1 MKLLSQN
8 HTRGLMVFAIDNLI
22 WIINIIVILAFTVSI
37 EYNFLAT
44 KNLIAILYAVS
55 SLGFLIFA
63 QAIAL
68 ISGNFDMSVTAIAAF
83 SATIAGMLTL
93 HWAPSISPLLII
105 LLMPIM
111 GGILGAINGF
121 FIARVGV
128 NPFLQTLSLSFILYG
143 TTTGLTGRTLF
154 NLPNILL
161 IPGSYV
167 IGGVPIAV
175 IILLGG
181 AFLLYIFLEK
191 ITLGREIYAVGSN
204 REAAKSC
211 GINAE
216 NTVIYAMAVGGI
228 LAAIGGLLN
237 LGYMR
242 AVPMRMSEGSLLFTF
257 AGSILGGVS
266 LKGGIGKVSGIVGGI
281 LLLGVLE
288 IGLTALRVDVSWR
301 EAINGV
307 ILVMAILLNT
317 YQMQFKRA
325 ILSWQVDKKKQALV
339 KDKEKD

>member
-1 MKLLSQN
+1 MNKLSQN
-8 HTRGLMVFAIDNLI
+8 NVRRLMVFAIDNLI
-22 WIINIIVILAFTVSI
+22 WIINIIVILAFTMAI
-37 EYNFLAT
+37 EYNFLAI

-68 ISGNFDMSVTAIAAF
+68 ISGNFDMSITSIAAF
-83 SATIAGMLTL
+83 SATIAGMFAL
-93 HWAPSISPLLII
+93 HWLPGISPLLFI
-105 LLMPIM
+105 LLMLIM

-154 NLPNILL
+154 NLPKTLL

-167 IGGVPIAV
+167 IGKVPLAV
-175 IILLGG
+175 IILLSA
-181 AFLLYIFLEK
+181 AFLLYLFLEK
-191 ITLGREIYAVGSN
+191 ITLGREIYAIGSN

-216 NTVIYAMAVGGI
+216 NVVISAMAISGI

-242 AVPMRMSEGSLLFTF
+242 AIPMRMSEGSLLFTF
-257 AGSILGGVS
+257 AGAILGGVS
-266 LKGGIGKVSGIVGGI
+266 LKGGIGKISGVVGGI

-288 IGLTALRVDVSWR
+288 IGLTALRVNVNWR

-317 YQMQFKRA
+317 FQMQFKRA
-325 ILSWQVDKKKQALV
+325 ILSWQVEKKKQELV
-339 KDKEKD
+339 KNEEID